1 MRLHTQHINTL
12 VLLFLLL
19 TFSSCSTKKKAWTNR
34 QYHNTTAKF
43 NGYFNGEQSIR
54 SGIRKLHSGNEDD
67 FTTIIRV
74 FPTGDLKK
82 TKKIHPYMDRAI
94 KKGSIVIQRH
104 SIKIKGKEY
113 CKWIDDNYLLV
124 GKGYFY
130 KGDFDEAIKTFV
142 FIKNEYSKNE
152 IRFEAALWLL
162 RSYVEKKDFISAK
175 LELEELIKN
184 KRFPDKL
191 NKNLSLIASDY
202 YLQKGNLQEAIS
214 ELKNATE
221 LIKRKRKK
229 VRLNYILAQLYQQS
243 NNYVLAQKYYQL
255 VLKSSPEY
263 EMAFNAKMNL
273 ARSLEQGNSNTRK
286 MREKLLKMTKDDKN
300 KEYLDQIYFT
310 IAEMDINSKD
320 TSSAIQHYNLSTVNS
335 VENNPQKALSFLSL
349 AKINFNKGL
358 YEPAKTNYDSTIF
371 YMDEDFRLYNKAK
384 ERHNILLALIENIKT
399 VELEDSLQTL
409 GKLPRAEQNI
419 IVSKIIQREM
429 EKERIAAEEERL
441 RKQMAYE
448 SGINRGRDDR
458 FGSKTSGGKWYFYNP
473 ATLSFGM
480 SEFRKKWGKRKL
492 EDDWRRRDKKTAI
505 SFEADSI
512 INDSIA
518 AETKNKKDPNY
529 YLNQLPKSDEDYKK
543 SDSRIKE
550 ALYQLGVIYRESLN
564 EINKSN
570 YSFLSIYSR
579 FPKDPQYAPLSLYN
593 IHSNYLELQNKEKV
607 EKTKKSLLESYPNS
621 IYAKMV
627 LDSDYSLEL
636 LNKKDNDEAAYKLI
650 FSLYTDNKF
659 DEVLIKTTNILE
671 GKQKS
676 RQLFLRALSMIKLKE
691 ERNAIKIL
699 ETLAEGGDEI
709 SAEAKYILEA
719 IKFPS
724 KMEKAN
730 ELALTGSSYLYRTN
744 SQHMVVVVV
753 PKKGVDV
760 TYLKTLIS
768 DFHNNTIG
776 NEVFEISAL
785 LLGIDQH
792 LLMIKS
798 FDNINESMKYYNLF
812 VEENTVMEMLAKSEH
827 KVMSISLENF
837 KEFYRNKDVNGYHSF
852 FIKNYLTTE

>member
-1 MRLHTQHINTL
+1 
-12 VLLFLLL
+12 LLFLLL
-19 TFSSCSTKKKAWTNR
+19 ITSSCSTKKKAWTNR

-43 NGYFNGEQSIR
+43 NGYFNGGESIKA
-54 SGIRKLHSGNEDD
+54 GVRKLHSGNIDD
-67 FTTIIRV
+67 FTTTIRV

-94 KKGSIVIQRH
+94 KKGSVVIQRH

-124 GKGYFY
+124 GKAYFY
-130 KGDFDEAIKTFV
+130 KGDFDEAIKTFI

-162 RSYVEKKDFISAK
+162 RSYIEKKDFISAK
-175 LELEELIKN
+175 LELEELLKN
-184 KRFPDKL
+184 KKFPDKL

-202 YLQKGNLQEAIS
+202 YLQKGDFDEAIN

-229 VRLNYILAQLYQQS
+229 VRINYILAQLYQQS
-243 NNYVLAQKYYQL
+243 NNYALAQKHYQL
-255 VLKSSPEY
+255 VLKSSPDY

-273 ARSLEQGNSNTRK
+273 ARSLEQGNSSTKK
-286 MREKLLKMTKDDKN
+286 MKEKLLKMTKDDKN

-310 IAEMDINSKD
+310 IAEMEINSKD
-320 TSSAIQHYNLSTVNS
+320 TNSAIEYYFLSTINS
-335 VENNPQKALSFLSL
+335 IENSSQKALSFLAL
-349 AKINFNKGL
+349 ARINFKKGL
-358 YEPAKTNYDSTIF
+358 YEPAKTHYDSTIF
-371 YMDEDFRLYNKAK
+371 YMDSDFRLYNQVK
-384 ERHNILLALIENIKT
+384 EIHTILSGLIENIKI
-399 VELEDSLQTL
+399 VELQDSLQML
-409 GKLPRAEQNI
+409 GKLPRAEQKI
-419 IVSKIIQREM
+419 IVSKIIQQEM

-448 SGINRGRDDR
+448 SGINRGRDGQ
-458 FGSKTSGGKWYFYNP
+458 FGNNTSGGKWYFYNP

-492 EDDWRRRDKKTAI
+492 EDDWRRRDKKTVI
-505 SFEADSI
+505 SFETDSI
-512 INDSIA
+512 IRDSVAI
-518 AETKNKKDPNY
+518 ETKNKKDPNY
-529 YLNQLPKSDEDYKK
+529 YLTQLPKTDEDFKN
-543 SDSRIKE
+543 SDTKIKE
-550 ALYQLGVIYRESLN
+550 ALYQLGVIYRESLE

-570 YSFLSIYSR
+570 SSFTSIYSR
-579 FPKDPQYAPLSLYN
+579 FPNDLQYAPLSLYN
-593 IHSNYLELQNKEKV
+593 IHSNYLELKKDRKAK
-607 EKTKKSLLESYPNS
+607 KTKQNLLENYPNS

-627 LDSDYSLEL
+627 KDPSYSLDL
-636 LNKKDNDEAAYKLI
+636 LSKKNNNEATYKLV
-650 FSLYTDNKF
+650 FSLYTENKF
-659 DEVLIKTTNILE
+659 DEVLSKTTNILE
-671 GKQKS
+671 DNYKS
-676 RQLFLRALSMIKLKE
+676 RHLLLRALSLIKLKE
-691 ERNAIKIL
+691 KTKAIPIL
-699 ETLAEGGDEI
+699 ETLSEGGDKI
-709 SAEAKYILEA
+709 SEEAKYILEV
-719 IKFPS
+719 IKSPS

-730 ELALTGSSYLYRTN
+730 ELALTGSSYLYRSN
-744 SQHMVVVVV
+744 HQHMVIIVV

-768 DFHNNTIG
+768 DFHNNSIG

-798 FDNINESMKYYNLF
+798 FENINESMKYYNLF
-812 VEENTVMEMLAKSEH
+812 IEESSVMEMLSKSEY

-852 FIKNYLTTE
+852 FTKNYLTID

>member
-175 LELEELIKN
+175 LELEELLKN

-243 NNYVLAQKYYQL
+243 NNYVLAQKHYQL
-255 VLKSSPEY
+255 VLKSNPEY

-570 YSFLSIYSR
+570 YSFHQFIQDFQKIRNTPPFRGAYCGS
-579 FPKDPQYAPLSLYN
+579 FGN
-593 IHSNYLELQNKEKV
+593 LE
-607 EKTKKSLLESYPNS
+607 
-621 IYAKMV
+621 
-627 LDSDYSLEL
+627 
-636 LNKKDNDEAAYKLI
+636 
-650 FSLYTDNKF
+650 
-659 DEVLIKTTNILE
+659 
-671 GKQKS
+671 
-676 RQLFLRALSMIKLKE
+676 
-691 ERNAIKIL
+691 
-699 ETLAEGGDEI
+699 
-709 SAEAKYILEA
+709 
-719 IKFPS
+719 
-724 KMEKAN
+724 
-730 ELALTGSSYLYRTN
+730 
-744 SQHMVVVVV
+744 
-753 PKKGVDV
+753 
-760 TYLKTLIS
+760 
-768 DFHNNTIG
+768 
-776 NEVFEISAL
+776 
-785 LLGIDQH
+785 
-792 LLMIKS
+792 
-798 FDNINESMKYYNLF
+798 
-812 VEENTVMEMLAKSEH
+812 
-827 KVMSISLENF
+827 
-837 KEFYRNKDVNGYHSF
+837 
-852 FIKNYLTTE
+852 